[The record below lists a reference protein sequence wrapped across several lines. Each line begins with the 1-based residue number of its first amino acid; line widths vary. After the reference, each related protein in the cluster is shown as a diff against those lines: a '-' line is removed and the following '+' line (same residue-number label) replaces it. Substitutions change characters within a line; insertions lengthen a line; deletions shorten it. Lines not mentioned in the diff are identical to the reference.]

1 MAARILIAEDSD
13 STLMLLERTLTD
25 EGYEVIPVQDGETAL
40 ELASSRLPDL
50 VVLDVMMP
58 GKIGYQVCRDL
69 KGDPETKDIYILFI
83 TGRGSPLTH
92 ETSDMYGGD
101 AIIFKPLDID
111 ELKEKVSTVL
121 NP

>member
-1 MAARILIAEDSD
+1 MF
-13 STLMLLERTLTD
+13 LLA
-25 EGYEVIPVQDGETAL
+25 YEVEIFEAKVGIEAL
-40 ELASSRLPDL
+40 EKAREIKPNLLI
-50 VVLDVMMP
+50 LDVMMP